1 MKVLNSRLPS
11 LDLVSRRKITPFF
24 ASNRYWT
31 EIFYTFL
38 DPCCPHFET
47 AITSLNSIVWA
58 FFLKN
63 KNPEKQSVTSS

>member
-38 DPCCPHFET
+38 DPLALNYKSELYCSGLLFPKNLR
-47 AITSLNSIVWA
+47 IPKNSL
-58 FFLKN
+58 
-63 KNPEKQSVTSS
+63 